1 MVGQTPQHVM
11 NCKLMK
17 AFKLMIELWMIII

>member
-1 MVGQTPQHVM
+1 MVGETPQRVM

-17 AFKLMIELWMIII
+17 AFKLMIELWMTII